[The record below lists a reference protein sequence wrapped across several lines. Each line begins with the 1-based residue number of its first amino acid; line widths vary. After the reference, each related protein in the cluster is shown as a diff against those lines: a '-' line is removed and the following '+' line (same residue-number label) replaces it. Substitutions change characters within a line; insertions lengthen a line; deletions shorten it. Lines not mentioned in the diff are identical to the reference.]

1 MPPGGSLGIPLE
13 APSLCNEGNLTPLR
27 LHEHLEEL
35 KQFLS
40 LPNEGPAETN
50 PEGGTNHEKGNPDY
64 FSGFCFLGT
73 WNCLCGRCYA
83 RGGHAAISG

>member
-1 MPPGGSLGIPLE
+1 MSRPFSKWDMKSRFKREGPTMPPGGSLGIPLE

-50 PEGGTNHEKGNPDY
+50 PEGGTNHEKGNPDL
-64 FSGFCFLGT
+64 F
-73 WNCLCGRCYA
+73 
-83 RGGHAAISG
+83 